1 MKRKTSKLIDDLYLQ
16 NNVYTYSRKNELRE
30 ILSFQLKINNKL
42 RLVKTTAALLTTI
55 LVFFSVSNVFS
66 SNEVKHENLGENLN
80 VLPLNIIAIITLLI
94 FVPLIFN
101 RSNYSSSE
109 AFKLFYCVIFLGI
122 VFNLMLNAY
131 YYNLKYFLL
140 LIVIS
145 TSTDIFAYL
154 GGKLF
159 GKHHFSKISPN
170 KTVEGCLCGSLSS
183 LIFIIIG
190 VPFFITKDSSTYTSC

>member
-1 MKRKTSKLIDDLYLQ
+1 MKQRFLSGMIMTLIVVPFILIGGYAFRIGI
-16 NNVYTYSRKNELRE
+16 S
-30 ILSFQLKINNKL
+30 ILSVLAYKELLDLKINKNIPTLNK
-42 RLVKTTAALLTTI
+42 VIGVVALLL
-55 LVFFSVSNVFS
+55 LV
-66 SNEVKHENLGENLN
+66 NLGENLN

-183 LIFIIIG
+183 LIF
-190 VPFFITKDSSTYTSC
+190 SSIYYYFVIRIEETTNE